1 MMPTGDVGGAELR
14 LADGLSFLAKFDG
27 DFGNGSQTSGG
38 MGALRYNVVSS
49 SQRSADQVWDEAFN
63 QPCRSRRPLSAVGPR
78 SGPNL
83 GCIRSMMSM
92 DRRRACFEHWWSKVS
107 PSHGLRASEPLFA
120 GDRNGWGLPLHKP

>member
-38 MGALRYNVVSS
+38 MGALRYDVVSS

-63 QPCRSRRPLSAVGPR
+63 QPCRSRRPLSAVGAPKR
-78 SGPNL
+78 TESGLHPFDDVN
-83 GCIRSMMSM
+83 GPP
-92 DRRRACFEHWWSKVS
+92 
-107 PSHGLRASEPLFA
+107 PSLF
-120 GDRNGWGLPLHKP
+120 